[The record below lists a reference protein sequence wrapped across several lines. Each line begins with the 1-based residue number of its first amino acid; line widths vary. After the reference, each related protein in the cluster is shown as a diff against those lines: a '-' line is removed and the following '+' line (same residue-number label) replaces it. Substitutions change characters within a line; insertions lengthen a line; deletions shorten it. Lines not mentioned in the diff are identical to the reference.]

1 MDFESSND
9 SSEGD
14 PADHIPINDLGY
26 ESVTENDEEYKKFD
40 EKRLRRLKPVEVN
53 TFINTPNLNKMC
65 CIYFYYTE
73 NVLDKKYCT
82 ECFIEI
88 ADMFRAV
95 YVIRKHITRRYA
107 FISGKNCGNC
117 RKPLYQILPCNMCP
131 ICRE

>member
-40 EKRLRRLKPVEVN
+40 EKRLRRLKPIEVN

-65 CIYFYYTE
+65 CIYFYYT
-73 NVLDKKYCT
+73 
-82 ECFIEI
+82 
-88 ADMFRAV
+88 
-95 YVIRKHITRRYA
+95 
-107 FISGKNCGNC
+107 KNTT
-117 RKPLYQILPCNMCP
+117 
-131 ICRE
+131 